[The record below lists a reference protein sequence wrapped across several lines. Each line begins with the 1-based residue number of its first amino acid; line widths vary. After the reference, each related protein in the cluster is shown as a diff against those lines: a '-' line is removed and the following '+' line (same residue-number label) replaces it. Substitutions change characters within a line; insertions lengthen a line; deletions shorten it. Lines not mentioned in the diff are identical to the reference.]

1 MNTETY
7 FMRNSMWLK
16 SIKNKHMKRTIIY
29 LSLSIIVGLTSCKKD
44 LEERFYNQDQL
55 SEGVTDIVPGLFAR
69 TISEN
74 KIFVQD
80 YGEWYYLM
88 NGGTSITGYEQVAQR
103 YVTDRYTWFATYND
117 LTTGNGF
124 DDFPITG
131 QGYFEGSYRRLKSW
145 ETLRAE
151 WNSREGQA
159 KLDAELYYK
168 LVTLV
173 KVYQSAKL
181 VDLFNSIPYF
191 NAFQAGNNSPEYW
204 YPAYDDPKEIYK
216 SVINDL
222 GNLADSFQVEY
233 NQMSSIAQQIFVKQ
247 DVVFKGNIDKWV
259 EFANATR
266 LKLLVR
272 IAGVDE
278 AYAKPLI
285 QETLGRQL
293 PTTDLTFPIWFD
305 TDQKNGGGFW
315 MRGLYENTYA
325 SFIPNII
332 MKRMNHGAKTYDE
345 GLDDPRLPVIAMPTK
360 FSDYRGIS
368 YNTDA
373 NKPGYTAGDRY
384 YPYADD
390 LPSSLAQNA
399 YSMYNFATYTR
410 NDKMPVYMFTVA
422 EMDLLLAE
430 IALKAL
436 GTTGKA
442 AEEHIKDAVL
452 HSTDFY
458 YALNQASNFKD
469 DGDAQ
474 GMAAPLYPTK
484 PGPAVI
490 AQWGDTVKNKFTA
503 AASIDD
509 KMEILMQ
516 QKFIHLNILHPY
528 ECWAELR
535 RTGHPK
541 LEPFTWQGAVFT
553 PFPERVRYPSDETLS
568 NGANLS
574 KVSGEN
580 NMTSKIFWVPANR
593 NTDLY
598 WSNYDY
604 E

>member
-1 MNTETY
+1 M
-7 FMRNSMWLK
+7 K
-16 SIKNKHMKRTIIY
+16 SKIIY
-29 LSLSIIVGLTSCKKD
+29 LSLLISIGISSCKKD
-44 LEERFYNQDQL
+44 LEERFYNPDAL
-55 SEGVTDIVPGLFAR
+55 SEGVTDIVPGLFTR

-88 NGGTSITGYEQVAQR
+88 SGGTSITGYAQIANR
-103 YVTDRYTWFATYND
+103 YVSYRYDWFATYND

-124 DDFPITG
+124 DDYPITG
-131 QGYFEGSYRRLKSW
+131 QSYFEGSYRRLKSW
-145 ETLRAE
+145 ETLRSE
-151 WNSREGQA
+151 WEKRTGQD
-159 KLDAELYYK
+159 KLDAQLYYK
-168 LVTLV
+168 LITLV
-173 KVYQSAKL
+173 KDYQSGKL

-216 SVINDL
+216 AIIADL
-222 GNLADSFQVEY
+222 GNLADSFQIEY
-233 NQMSSIAQQIFVKQ
+233 DQMSPTAKQIFGQQ

-259 EFANATR
+259 QFANATR

-293 PTTDLTFPIWFD
+293 PATDLTFPIWFD

-325 SFIPNII
+325 SFIPSII
-332 MKRMNHGAKTYDE
+332 LKRLNYGNTTYE
-345 GLDDPRLPVIAMPTK
+345 PGIDDPRLPVIAMPTK
-360 FSDYRGIS
+360 FNDYRHIT
-368 YNTDA
+368 YNIDEQTPIYD
-373 NKPGYTAGDRY
+373 GGDRY
-384 YPYADD
+384 YPYADN
-390 LPSSLAQNA
+390 LPESFAQNA
-399 YSMYNFATYTR
+399 FSLYNFATFTR
-410 NDKMPVYMFTVA
+410 NDKMPVYMFSLA
-422 EMDLLLAE
+422 ELDLLLAE
-430 IALKAL
+430 IALKDL
-436 GTTGKA
+436 GNTGKA
-442 AEEHIKDAVL
+442 AEEHIKDAVI

-458 YALNQASNFKD
+458 YALNQSSGFKD
-469 DGDAQ
+469 DPDAQ
-474 GMAAPLYPTK
+474 GAAAPLYPAK
-484 PGPAVI
+484 PSANEI
-490 AQWGDTVKNKFTA
+490 AQWGDVVKAKFTL
-503 AASIDD
+503 AASVED

-528 ECWAELR
+528 ELWAELR

-541 LEPFTWQGAVFT
+541 LEPFTWRGSVWT
-553 PFPERVRYPSDETLS
+553 PFPERVRYPSDETRTNAS
-568 NGANLS
+568 NLS

-593 NTDLY
+593 NPDLY
-598 WSNYDY
+598 WNDYNY